1 MGRACPMLSRNL
13 NYFYPGYFPSFALK
27 YAAKMNKSSELTFD
41 QEGMK
46 LGWLIGIIIIIVL
59 VHFLIIRPLI
69 ERNRPQ
75 IIEPRRSIYNG
86 DAYEPHPEQ
95 TGWNEGGNSGIGR
108 FGMFAGGMATGALLT
123 YLLEQGRIGLDQFEH
138 FQNLDGNDLL
148 QELEEQN
155 ILQQDEIDHL
165 EDSLRN
171 FEDSGHDAHD
181 NGDNGD
187 NGQQGTGFDLA
198 NFTSNDDND
207 FGGWDSGSDDNNWL

>member
-1 MGRACPMLSRNL
+1 
-13 NYFYPGYFPSFALK
+13 
-27 YAAKMNKSSELTFD
+27 MNKSSELTFD

-86 DAYEPHPEQ
+86 DAYGPHPEQ
-95 TGWNEGGNSGIGR
+95 TGWNGGGSSGIGR
-108 FGMFAGGMATGALLT
+108 FDTFAGGMATGALLT
-123 YLLEQGRIGLDQFEH
+123 YLLEQGRIGYDQFEH
-138 FQNLDGNDLL
+138 FQNLDGSDLL
-148 QELEEQN
+148 HELEEQN

-171 FEDSGHDAHD
+171 FEDSGHDGHD

-187 NGQQGTGFDLA
+187 NGQQDTGFDLA
-198 NFTSNDDND
+198 DFTSNDDND